1 MTPKQAEAI
10 AALDNEIIK
19 KAIRNAFDSGHAAG
33 IREAYEDAARI
44 AEKTDWES
52 MGSGWRVR
60 DRIAA
65 AIRARASEGLMKQ
78 VEQPSQ
84 QIASNKP
91 DSGKDS

>member
-44 AEKTDWES
+44 AESKARGFPLTEKAS
-52 MGSGWRVR
+52 SYNLAHN
-60 DRIAA
+60 IAA
-65 AIRARASEGLMKQ
+65 AIRARTSE
-78 VEQPSQ
+78 E
-84 QIASNKP
+84 A
-91 DSGKDS
+91 

>member
-44 AEKTDWES
+44 AEEYAYDR
-52 MGSGWRVR
+52 GWSRKYIEA
-60 DRIAA
+60 IAA
-65 AIRARASEGLMKQ
+65 AIRARASEQ
-78 VEQPSQ
+78 
-84 QIASNKP
+84 
-91 DSGKDS
+91 